1 MESNIDINKIAEYK
15 EYIKYKSEVE
25 VSKIELEK
33 EKNNFADSIRNSFKK
48 ELKEHFE
55 MEKAPKS
62 KIKTFFRKIFK
73 KNE

>member
-55 MEKAPKS
+55 MEKTPKS

-73 KNE
+73 KK